1 MMKTQTT
8 AAIMK
13 AVLMSVAL
21 AILSTPAHAES
32 VATMRNDKPIS
43 AADTPLV
50 MYRINNEDIKR
61 KRSYPMQPPLI
72 PHHVR
77 DYQID
82 LYANKCLYCHA
93 RSRSETSQAPM
104 ISVTHYM
111 NRDGNFLANV
121 SPRRYFCLQCHVA
134 QTDARPIVEND
145 FVDIDQ
151 ILNAVLP
158 EAESQ

>member
-1 MMKTQTT
+1 
-8 AAIMK
+8 MK
-13 AVLMSVAL
+13 AGAIIKAGFVAL
-21 AILSTPAHAES
+21 VILSTPTHAES
-32 VATMRNDKPIS
+32 IVTLRKNTPLS
-43 AADTPLV
+43 EADTPLV
-50 MYRINNEDIKR
+50 MYKTNNEDIR
-61 KRSYPMQPPLI
+61 RERSYPMQPPLI

-93 RSRSETSQAPM
+93 RKRSEASQAPM

-134 QTDARPIVEND
+134 QTDARPMVEND
-145 FVDIDQ
+145 FVDVDQ
-151 ILNAVLP
+151 LINAVSP
-158 EAESQ
+158 GAESQ